1 MLRKTLCL
9 IAALAL
15 AFSAFAL
22 ADDLEITQEAFYV
35 TPTLTYY
42 SGQIFGEI
50 TNTSDHPM
58 RITDMLY
65 ELYDADGSS
74 IASGTIY
81 MIRPRCIA
89 PGQRAWFAVSGS
101 VKDAAEPEAI
111 AGYSVTVAGKPA
123 DEADLLR
130 SVSDVELSDNTGLIE
145 GKHFG
150 CVVTNDTEE
159 TLGNLVA
166 MFALYGEDG
175 ALLYAVETSTVGL
188 GLTPGSSGLVT
199 VPFDSS
205 VLKSLIAGGVGFGQI
220 EVAVTDW

>member
-15 AFSAFAL
+15 AFSGFAL

-50 TNTSDHPM
+50 TNNSDHPM

-81 MIRPRCIA
+81 TIRPRCIA
-89 PGQRAWFAVSGS
+89 PGERAWQLGPGHCAVRQRRAQ
-101 VKDAAEPEAI
+101 VPDRRRRR
-111 AGYSVTVAGKPA
+111 
-123 DEADLLR
+123 LR
-130 SVSDVELSDNTGLIE
+130 SDR
-145 GKHFG
+145 
-150 CVVTNDTEE
+150 
-159 TLGNLVA
+159 
-166 MFALYGEDG
+166 
-175 ALLYAVETSTVGL
+175 
-188 GLTPGSSGLVT
+188 
-199 VPFDSS
+199 
-205 VLKSLIAGGVGFGQI
+205 GGR
-220 EVAVTDW
+220 D